1 MFLLKRGEQE
11 EEEEAR
17 GASPVNDAAEPE
29 ETARRRTEGW
39 GGTQLEKGI
48 QTQSDKI

>member
-29 ETARRRTEGW
+29 ETARRWTEGW
-39 GGTQLEKGI
+39 GGHPAGERNPNTV
-48 QTQSDKI
+48 